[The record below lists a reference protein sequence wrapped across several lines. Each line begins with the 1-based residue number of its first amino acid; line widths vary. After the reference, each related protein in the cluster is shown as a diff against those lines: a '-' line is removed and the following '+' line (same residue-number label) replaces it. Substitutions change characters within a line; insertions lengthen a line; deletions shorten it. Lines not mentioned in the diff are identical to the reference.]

1 MRKKFQSKKKIIAAS
16 SKNEDRQIDS
26 LLRPA
31 SWDDFIGQERI
42 KNNLKIILKAANKR
56 KEAVDHLLFCGPA
69 GLGKTTL
76 ACLVAKEMSATVRI
90 TSGAV
95 LERVGDMVALL
106 SSMEENEILFIDE
119 IHRLNR
125 TLEEVLYPALES
137 RKLYVIIGKG
147 PAARPLTLDLPPFT
161 LVAATTRPNL
171 LSAPLRSRFGA
182 TFRIDYYDN
191 KDIENIIFRSADILD
206 IKITLE
212 AAAKLAKAS
221 RFTPRTANRLLKRA
235 RDLAEVGN
243 HEIIDENLAEETL
256 KFLELDNLGLE
267 SYDRRLL
274 EIIIKK
280 FKGGPTGLNTLAAAL
295 GEEKG
300 VIEDIYEPFLIK
312 TGLLYKTGSGRVAS
326 KDAYNHLKITDNRQ
340 STTKDKY

>member
-1 MRKKFQSKKKIIAAS
+1 MSRGTLKGIKSGKKDVLA
-16 SKNEDRQIDS
+16 SKNSKEDRQIDF

-31 SWDDFIGQERI
+31 SWNDFVGQERI
-42 KNNLKIILKAANKR
+42 KNNLKIILKAAKKR
-56 KEAVDHLLFCGPA
+56 KEPVDHLLFCGPA

-76 ACLVAKEMSATVRI
+76 ACLVAKEMSSNVRI

-95 LERVGDMVALL
+95 LERVGDLIALL
-106 SSMEENEILFIDE
+106 SSLEENEVLFIDE
-119 IHRLNR
+119 VHRLNR
-125 TLEEVLYPALES
+125 AIEEVLYPALES

-147 PAARPLTLDLPPFT
+147 PSARPLTLDLPAFT

-191 KDIENIIFRSADILD
+191 NDIENIIFRSADILG
-206 IKITLE
+206 IKITKE
-212 AAAKLAKAS
+212 AAGKLAKAS

-235 RDLAEVGN
+235 RDLAEVGDR
-243 HEIIDENLAEETL
+243 EIVDENLAEETL
-256 KFLELDNLGLE
+256 RFLEIDDLGLE
-267 SYDRRLL
+267 SYDRKFL
-274 EIIIKK
+274 ETIIKK
-280 FKGGPTGLNTLAAAL
+280 FKGGPAGLNTLAAAL

-312 TGLLYKTGSGRVAS
+312 TGLLYKTGAGRMATEE
-326 KDAYNHLKITDNRQ
+326 AYKHLNINK
-340 STTKDKY
+340 